1 MILVRTK
8 RERMVTMSVRVEIR
22 MPDDMHKQVKEDAG
36 KNKVTITDIILDAL
50 SDKYLAEGKKSPT
63 KDMPALPKSP
73 VAVNSEVEKPAKTP
87 EISKAPETSG
97 VYFHPMPKA
106 GNSKQHKATGKLSA
120 KPVAPVV
127 SAMLLTIKAN
137 PTVSHHPCCNCGVC
151 KPLSDKLSRL

>member
-1 MILVRTK
+1 METINVEEFK
-8 RERMVTMSVRVEIR
+8 RNIKACLDQLPFAVTRR
-22 MPDDMHKQVKEDAG
+22 G
-36 KNKVTITDIILDAL
+36 KVLFVC
-50 SDKYLAEGKKSPT
+50 YGPEGKPVDIPEKPPT

-73 VAVNSEVEKPAKTP
+73 VASNSEVEKPAKTP

-120 KPVAPVV
+120 KPVDPVV
-127 SAMLLTIKAN
+127 SAMLLTIKAS
-137 PTVSHHPCCNCGVC
+137 PTVSHHPCCLCGVC